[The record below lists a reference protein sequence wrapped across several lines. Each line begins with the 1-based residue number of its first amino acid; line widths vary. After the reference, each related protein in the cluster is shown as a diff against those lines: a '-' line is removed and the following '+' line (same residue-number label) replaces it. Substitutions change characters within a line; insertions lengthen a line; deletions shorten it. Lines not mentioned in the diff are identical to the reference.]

1 MSTTNSNS
9 AVNAN
14 SNPDVNT
21 NATANVND
29 DNDAVELVSTEN
41 SGLPKSQ
48 FEELK
53 SLILNVG
60 NAINTRIDELES
72 KISGDIDSLKAE
84 DTRLADE
91 IKSVK
96 ESNQREIEEL
106 KVRLAK
112 QEEASLAQAD
122 ELRVTNEKVS
132 YLTDR
137 LISLEASSYAHQQH
151 GRGWNLEIDGIPKN
165 IGDDPTQLEKAAIDI
180 FAAINVDVHPED
192 IDTVHRL
199 PGSRNNEGKSVI
211 IRLHSRK
218 HVRSINKNKSK
229 LKDLKDLNIN
239 MAGLTENSRI
249 YIRPNQCAYY
259 KNLSYNCRVLKRNG
273 MIERITTSN
282 EGKITIKTLDGSFMK
297 ITHETDLTDKFPRFG
312 RFNFDGH
319 GGE

>member
-1 MSTTNSNS
+1 MK
-9 AVNAN
+9 V
-14 SNPDVNT
+14 
-21 NATANVND
+21 
-29 DNDAVELVSTEN
+29 
-41 SGLPKSQ
+41 
-48 FEELK
+48 
-53 SLILNVG
+53 
-60 NAINTRIDELES
+60 
-72 KISGDIDSLKAE
+72 E

-122 ELRVTNEKVS
+122 ELRVSNEKVS

-137 LISLEASSYAHQQH
+137 IISLEASSYAHQQH

-165 IGDDPTQLEKAAIDI
+165 IGDDPAQLEKAAIDI

-199 PGSRNNEGKSVI
+199 PGSRNNEEKSVI

-218 HVRSINKNKSK
+218 HIRSINKNKSK

-239 MAGLTENSRI
+239 MAGLTDNSRI
-249 YIRPNQCAYY
+249 YIRPNQCSYY

-282 EGKITIKTLDGSFMK
+282 EGKITIKTLDSSFMK

-312 RFNFDGH
+312 RFNFDGY